1 MRLLLLFPLL
11 VACSAEREAS
21 DLEPTE
27 APDVATMTPE
37 AEVTPTASPTPME
50 QAPSPTKA
58 PEPTPTATA
67 VPTPTPDPYDVDG
80 DGWRV
85 APGTSWE
92 ETDCNDRDPA
102 IHPAAFEWCDG
113 VDQNCIYIT
122 YTDETSPV
130 DTDRDGFVSCSW
142 DPLVLTDCRPDS
154 KAAYPGAYEYQ
165 DDHYD
170 SDCDGRDY

>member
-1 MRLLLLFPLL
+1 MRILLLAPLL
-11 VACSAEREAS
+11 VACSAEREAP

-27 APDVATMTPE
+27 APDVATVTPE
-37 AEVTPTASPTPME
+37 AEATPTASPTEAPI
-50 QAPSPTKA
+50 ATPSPT
-58 PEPTPTATA
+58 PTP

-92 ETDCNDRDPA
+92 ENDCNDVDPA
-102 IHPAAFEWCDG
+102 THPGAFEWCDG

-142 DPLVLTDCRPDS
+142 DPTVLTDCRPDS

-170 SDCDGRDY
+170 SNCNGRDY